1 MDTESTLR
9 AKYEALAPVLN
20 ERTRRLWAASEAQAL
35 GHGGIAVVARATGL
49 SRTRIARGCKNRPP
63 LTASQRPP
71 AVNVAPNPS
80 GLADVPDF
88 GRSVAEWE
96 AAGDCYALETLD
108 ANLQDVVEG
117 FAAAYNRAAA
127 MDPLD
132 HAAEV
137 LTAALLIEISD
148 PDSRPEPGTASVA
161 TLTKHELAHHLA
173 LYKAAQAAVRSAWWR
188 TTCADP

>member
-1 MDTESTLR
+1 MG
-9 AKYEALAPVLN
+9 LAC
-20 ERTRRLWAASEAQAL
+20 
-35 GHGGIAVVARATGL
+35 
-49 SRTRIARGCKNRPP
+49 GCTTRPP

-137 LTAALLIEISD
+137 LNAKITAALLIEISD